1 MPIRLSMMIRD
12 GVRDGIEAGVQEALD
27 TGLDAVD
34 IHLAGLN
41 SDPDYLRGL
50 GKLIADSGLEIG
62 YTGGGS
68 FVGPPCVPPDTRAG
82 AYTHQGGPR

>member
-34 IHLAGLN
+34 IHLGGLN
-41 SDPDYLRGL
+41 TDPDYLRGL

-68 FVGPPCVPPDTRAG
+68 FVGPPCAPPDTRA
-82 AYTHQGGPR
+82 APRIPRGR

>member
-34 IHLAGLN
+34 IHLGGLN
-41 SDPDYLRGL
+41 TDPDYLRGL
-50 GKLIADSGLEIG
+50 GKLIADSGLEVG

-68 FVGPPCVPPDTRAG
+68 FVGPPCA
-82 AYTHQGGPR
+82 PRHPRCATNTKG